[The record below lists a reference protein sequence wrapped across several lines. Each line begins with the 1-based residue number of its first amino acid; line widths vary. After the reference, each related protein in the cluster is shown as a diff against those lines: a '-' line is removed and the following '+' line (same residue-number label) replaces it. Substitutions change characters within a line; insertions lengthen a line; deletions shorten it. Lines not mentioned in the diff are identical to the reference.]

1 MIISVDELKKYIT
14 TDLADEVLEAKL
26 QALET
31 AIRKYTNNNFQNR
44 NKRIIVNIVN
54 GNLELSG
61 YRYISEDDTIQI
73 SGSSY
78 NDGVYT
84 LSTDMNLF
92 DENDVLVTKIEYPSD
107 VKMGVVNLLDWEINK
122 RNKVGVASET
132 ISRHSVTYFNMDGDN
147 SLIGYPKS
155 LVGFLKPYMKA
166 RF

>member
-1 MIISVDELKKYIT
+1 MIISVEELRKYIT
-14 TDLADEVLEAKL
+14 TDLTDEVLETKL
-26 QALET
+26 QALES

-44 NKRIIVNIVN
+44 NKRVIVDIVN
-54 GNLELSG
+54 GNLELNG
-61 YRYISEDDTIQI
+61 YQYINEGDTIQI
-73 SGSSY
+73 SDSNY

-92 DENDVLVTKIEYPSD
+92 NENSVLVTKVEYPAEI
-107 VKMGVVNLLDWEINK
+107 KMGVVNLLDWDINK
-122 RNKVGVASET
+122 RDKVGVASET

>member
-1 MIISVDELKKYIT
+1 MIISVEELKKYIT
-14 TDLADEVLEAKL
+14 TDLADEVLEMKL
-26 QALET
+26 QALES

-54 GNLELSG
+54 GNLELKG
-61 YRYISEDDTIQI
+61 YPYINEGDTIQI
-73 SGSSY
+73 SDSKY

-92 DENDVLVTKIEYPSD
+92 DENSVLVTKVEYPLEI
-107 VKMGVVNLLDWEINK
+107 KMGVVNLLDWDINK
-122 RNKVGVASET
+122 RDKVGVASET

-155 LVGFLKPYMKA
+155 LVGFLNPYMKA